1 MIYSVQCTNRIMTG
15 QPPQSLLE
23 KAQALQQPP
32 PRQVVFELPSKEVS
46 LGIIAGITVVIFVAL
61 GLLFATLMPT
71 ETLAVTLDSDGDGF
85 LDPNDTF
92 PGDAAEWKDTDFD
105 GKGDNADL
113 DDDGDGYSDFDE
125 LERCLPHSDSL
136 DHTDY
141 PLDSDGDGEC
151 NTIDADDDGDGI
163 SDEVDVFPLDGTE
176 WYDTDGD
183 GIGNNLDTDDDD
195 DGYPDA
201 YDDLPLDPTD
211 WSDLDLDG
219 IGDIADFDDDGD
231 GYNDSVDLFPRDASE
246 WVDFDAD
253 GTGDNSDLD
262 DDDDGVLD
270 TVDVNDYSDSALSL
284 SLHSFTLHDSLDFF
298 DAYSEIYFCVEVS
311 GVNIG
316 CSPTNGTENYY
327 SMVTDSEY
335 PLNFEFFYDL
345 PEQTSLHEIKISV
358 WDSDPFLDDSVDI
371 NLDDEE
377 EAYSFILDSSIAVV
391 ADVNE
396 MTVSGVGDNDGYDG
410 TLHFSY
416 MFQDLRVMNN
426 PNFVWVFDYQTY
438 SLNLNY
444 DYSLYRTYK
453 LLDHSTASW
462 DDYQRFVTP
471 GEEYLVELAVLLR
484 DMAIDNGYASEL
496 EIANFI
502 LAFVGGIP
510 YQYDIDGM
518 GVNEYPKYPIEMLWE
533 HAGDCEDAA
542 SLYVSLMESIDYD
555 ALLILLMVKPNADE
569 DWGGHAMPAVYIPNA
584 SEGEGVQLT
593 DEAKA
598 GMTFQFAEAT
608 GWYDGYSGVGVNVWY
623 DMDNIHLYDIE

>member
-1 MIYSVQCTNRIMTG
+1 MIYSVQCLIRIMTG
-15 QPPQSLLE
+15 QQPQSLWD
-23 KAQALQQPP
+23 KAQASQRPP

-46 LGIIAGITVVIFVAL
+46 LGIIAGLTVVVFVAL
-61 GLLFATLMPT
+61 GLLFVTLMPT
-71 ETLAVTLDSDGDGF
+71 ESIAVTLDSDGDGI

-92 PGDAAEWKDTDFD
+92 PGDAAEWRDTDYD

-125 LERCLPHSDSL
+125 LERCLPHTDHL
-136 DHTDY
+136 DHMDF

-151 NTIDADDDGDGI
+151 NTVDLDDDGDGF
-163 SDEVDVFPLDGTE
+163 SDEEDVFPLDGRE

-183 GIGNNLDTDDDD
+183 GIGNTLDTDDDN
-195 DGYPDA
+195 DGYMDA

-211 WSDLDLDG
+211 WSDLDADG
-219 IGDIADFDDDGD
+219 VGDIADFDDDGD
-231 GYNDSVDLFPRDASE
+231 GYNDSVDEFPRDGTE

-262 DDDDGVLD
+262 DDDDGVVD
-270 TVDVNDYSDSALSL
+270 TIDVNDYSDSALSL
-284 SLHSFTLHDSLDFF
+284 SLHSFTLHDSMDLF

-316 CSPTNGTENYY
+316 CSPTTGTENYLT
-327 SMVTDSEY
+327 MAVETEITLD
-335 PLNFEFFYDL
+335 FEFFYDL
-345 PEQTSLHEIKISV
+345 PEHTSLHEIEILV
-358 WDSDPFLDDSVDI
+358 WDSDSFLDDPVDI
-371 NLDDEE
+371 NIDDDV
-377 EAYSFILDSSIAVV
+377 EAYKFVIDSSIAVV

-396 MTVSGVGDNDGYDG
+396 LTVSGIGDNEGYDG
-410 TLHFSY
+410 TLEFSY

-444 DYSLYRTYK
+444 DYSLYRSFK

-462 DDYQRFVTP
+462 NDYQRFVTP
-471 GEEYLVELAVLLR
+471 HEDYVLELATLLR
-484 DMAIDNGYASEL
+484 DLAIENGYTSAL
-496 EIANFI
+496 EIADFI

-510 YQYDIDGM
+510 YQFDIDGM

-555 ALLILLMVKPNADE
+555 AILILLLVKPNADE

-584 SEGEGVQLT
+584 TEGEGVQLT

-598 GMTFQFAEAT
+598 NMTFQFAEAT

>member
-1 MIYSVQCTNRIMTG
+1 MIYSVQCLIDTMTG
-15 QPPQSLLE
+15 QQPQSLWE
-23 KAQALQQPP
+23 KAQVSQQSP

-46 LGIIAGITVVIFVAL
+46 LGIIAGLTVVVFVAL
-61 GLLFATLMPT
+61 GLLFVTLMPT
-71 ETLAVTLDSDGDGF
+71 ETLAVTLDSDGDGI

-92 PGDAAEWKDTDFD
+92 PGDAAEWKDTDYD

-125 LERCLPHSDSL
+125 MERCLPHTDHL
-136 DHTDY
+136 DYTDF

-151 NTIDADDDGDGI
+151 NTIDIDDDGDGF
-163 SDEVDVFPLDGTE
+163 SDEEDVFPLDGTE
-176 WYDTDGD
+176 WYDSDGD
-183 GIGNNLDTDDDD
+183 GIGNTLDTDDDN
-195 DGYPDA
+195 DGYMDA

-211 WSDLDLDG
+211 WSDLDRDG
-219 IGDIADFDDDGD
+219 VGDLADFDDDGD
-231 GYNDSVDLFPRDASE
+231 GYNDSIDEFPRDGTE

-262 DDDDGVLD
+262 DDDDGVVD
-270 TVDVNDYSDSALSL
+270 TIDVNDYSDSALSL
-284 SLHSFTLHDSLDFF
+284 SLHTFTLHDSMDLF

-311 GVNIG
+311 DVNIG
-316 CSPTNGTENYY
+316 CSPTTGTENYLT
-327 SMVTDSEY
+327 MTVETEITLD
-335 PLNFEFFYDL
+335 FEFFYDL
-345 PEQTSLHEIKISV
+345 PEHTSLHEIEILV
-358 WDSDPFLDDSVDI
+358 WDSDSFLDDPVDI
-371 NLDDEE
+371 NIDDDV
-377 EAYSFILDSSIAVV
+377 EAYSFVIDSSIAVV
-391 ADVNE
+391 ADVKE
-396 MTVSGVGDNDGYDG
+396 LTVTGIGDNEGYDG
-410 TLHFSY
+410 TLEFSY

-444 DYSLYRTYK
+444 DYSLYRSYK

-462 DDYQRFVTP
+462 NDYQRFVTP
-471 GEEYLVELAVLLR
+471 HVDYVVELATLLR
-484 DMAIDNGYASEL
+484 DLAIENGYTSEL

-510 YQYDIDGM
+510 YQFDIDGM

-542 SLYVSLMESIDYD
+542 SLYVSLMESIGYD
-555 ALLILLMVKPNADE
+555 ALLILLLVKPNENE
-569 DWGGHAMPAVYIPNA
+569 DWGGHAMPAIYIPNA
-584 SEGEGVQLT
+584 TEGEGVQLD
-593 DEAKA
+593 DESKS